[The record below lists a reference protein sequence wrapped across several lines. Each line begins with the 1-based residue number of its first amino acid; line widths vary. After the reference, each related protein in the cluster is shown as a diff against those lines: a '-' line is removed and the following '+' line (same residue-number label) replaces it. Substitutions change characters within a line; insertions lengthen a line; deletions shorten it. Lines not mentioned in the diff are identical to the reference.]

1 LAKEVDENKEE
12 DHEMTVENELKDKE
26 FLKMNDE
33 AAVKFD
39 GIRPDRLNSEISIDE
54 SAEALPLVPSLK

>member
-1 LAKEVDENKEE
+1 
-12 DHEMTVENELKDKE
+12 MTVENDVKDKE

-39 GIRPDRLNSEISIDE
+39 GIRPERLNSEISIDE